1 MLHVLRVG
9 RSRTERA
16 GLRPGPNGLHE
27 VMVRVVMVL
36 VMVTQGM
43 LMMLVMVVLVLTMIP
58 MMMTVG

>member
-1 MLHVLRVG
+1 MIG
-9 RSRTERA
+9 RSRTERS

-27 VMVRVVMVL
+27 VMVRVVMVV

-43 LMMLVMVVLVLTMIP
+43 LMMLVMVIP